1 MKKNIITDI
10 PTNLKLI
17 QEKLCQLKEEG
28 KFEIQ
33 NGDEGYS
40 SAPSNIALIKYW
52 GKNLSRKQIPDNSSL
67 SYTLGGFRS
76 FTKVTTQGRFLP
88 ETYEKTIPIRNKLY
102 LNSKDIEFP
111 IPEKMDILI
120 QSIFYNFAD
129 EITLKIESYNNFPTA
144 CGIASSASG
153 YAALV
158 GAIADLLQLKKH
170 LSAIELNTWLT
181 EWARLGSGSAT
192 RSVIQSSEDSFIKWE
207 LEDSCKESFTKTSE
221 LTFHPKWKQ
230 LEHCVFV
237 LNANEKKTSSSDGH
251 KSASTS
257 PLHNVRVAGVSKK
270 IAMMTKA
277 LKEFDFDLVQQIS
290 EEDAFAMH
298 AVMQTGN
305 PSACYLDED
314 VSKALALFIQMRD
327 SNEVL
332 AFWTLDAGPNLHILY
347 YKDAKQILTEY
358 HVKLQELLDRDIK
371 IFKNAYRGG
380 LLIGKN
386 EYYNIIDKELLKSSL
401 N

>member
-1 MKKNIITDI
+1 MKNNIITDI
-10 PTNLKLI
+10 PSKLTLI
-17 QEKLCQLKEEG
+17 QEKLCQLKIAG

-40 SAPSNIALIKYW
+40 TAPSNIALIKYW
-52 GKNLSRKQIPDNSSL
+52 GKNLNRKQIPDNSSL

-88 ETYEKTIPIRNKLY
+88 ETNEKTISIKNKLF
-102 LNSKDIEFP
+102 LNNKDIEVP

-120 QSIFYNFAD
+120 RSIFNNFAD
-129 EITLKIESYNNFPTA
+129 EITLKIESINNFPTA

-170 LSAIELNTWLT
+170 LRTEELHIWLT

-192 RSVIQSSEDSFIKWE
+192 RSAIQSSEESFIKWE
-207 LEDSCKESFTKTSE
+207 LENNSNENFTETSE
-221 LTFHPKWKQ
+221 MIFHPKWKQ
-230 LEHCVFV
+230 VEHCVFV
-237 LNANEKKTSSSDGH
+237 LNENEKKISSSDGH

-257 PLHNVRVAGVSKK
+257 PFHNIRVAGVTKK
-270 IAMMTKA
+270 IARMTKA
-277 LKEFDFDLVQQIS
+277 LKEFDFETVQQIS

-305 PSACYLDED
+305 PKACYLDEET
-314 VSKALALFIQMRD
+314 SKAIALFIQMRD
-327 SNEVL
+327 INEIL
-332 AFWTLDAGPNLHILY
+332 AFWTLDAGPNIHILF
-347 YKDAKQILTEY
+347 YKDAKEILRDY
-358 HVKLQELLDRDIK
+358 HAKLQELLNREIK
-371 IFKNAYRGG
+371 VFKNVYRGG

-386 EYYNIIDKELLKSSL
+386 EYYNILDKELLKSSL